1 MEPIYATGK
10 PDRQSVQLRAATDV
24 GTRMTGE
31 AITDSTRQFQ
41 DRYAYRQHF
50 VQPPISTA
58 PYATVAWHIRRIS
71 VTLCTL
77 ADAAIARSQTQKS
90 HPD

>member
-58 PYATVAWHIRRIS
+58 PYACLLYTS
-71 VTLCTL
+71 
-77 ADAAIARSQTQKS
+77 DAA
-90 HPD
+90 DE